1 MANREAC
8 EVYIEQ
14 EIKDS
19 LAAGKKPWTIGKEL
33 SKWVEKLFEVT
44 INPRTIEERARKVRE
59 KVTLNNVKESK
70 PIEFICEIC
79 SEIFDVEV
87 WHCENCDH
95 HWQLHL
101 KNCSNCHNPR
111 FKTPLIIENRK
122 PQGGGKRE
130 GAGRPKVVVEPV
142 SDAWRYSQMAISQLD
157 KIKAGDPNRVE
168 SLNQV
173 IEYCENRK
181 EKCE

>member
-8 EVYIEQ
+8 ELYIEQ

-44 INPRTIEERARKVRE
+44 INPNTLRMRAERIDKENCTKVQKKSKTIE
-59 KVTLNNVKESK
+59 T
-70 PIEFICEIC
+70 
-79 SEIFDVEV
+79 VEYSQP
-87 WHCENCDH
+87 E
-95 HWQLHL
+95 
-101 KNCSNCHNPR
+101 
-111 FKTPLIIENRK
+111 IIENRK
-122 PQGGGKRE
+122 PQGGGARE

-142 SDAWRYSQMAISQLD
+142 SDAWTYSQMAISQLD
-157 KIKAGDPNRVE
+157 RIKACDPNRMDA
-168 SLNQV
+168 LNQV

-181 EKCE
+181 ETGE

>member
-33 SKWVEKLFEVT
+33 SKWIEKLFEVT
-44 INPRTIEERARKVRE
+44 INPRTIERRAERIE
-59 KVTLNNVKESK
+59 NTTNVVKKSQPTETIANSA
-70 PIEFICEIC
+70 PSIIENKRP
-79 SEIFDVEV
+79 S
-87 WHCENCDH
+87 
-95 HWQLHL
+95 
-101 KNCSNCHNPR
+101 
-111 FKTPLIIENRK
+111 IIENRN

-181 EKCE
+181 EKGE

>member
-14 EIKDS
+14 EIKES

-44 INPRTIEERARKVRE
+44 INPKTIASRAERISSNEEK
-59 KVTLNNVKESK
+59 KSK
-70 PIEFICEIC
+70 PIET
-79 SEIFDVEV
+79 VEY
-87 WHCENCDH
+87 
-95 HWQLHL
+95 
-101 KNCSNCHNPR
+101 SP
-111 FKTPLIIENRK
+111 PLIIENRK
-122 PQGGGKRE
+122 SQGGGARD

-142 SDAWRYSQMAISQLD
+142 SDAWTYSQMAISQLD
-157 KIKAGDPNRVE
+157 RIKACDPHRTE
-168 SLNQV
+168 ALNQV

>member
-1 MANREAC
+1 MTAKVDQAC
-8 EVYIEQ
+8 ALFIEQ
-14 EIKDS
+14 EIKAG

-44 INPRTIEERARKVRE
+44 INPQTIKSRAIRIKE
-59 KVTLNNVKESK
+59 KSCPNEQKESNTT
-70 PIEFICEIC
+70 
-79 SEIFDVEV
+79 D
-87 WHCENCDH
+87 
-95 HWQLHL
+95 
-101 KNCSNCHNPR
+101 
-111 FKTPLIIENRK
+111 KTTYSTPSIIENRN

-157 KIKAGDPNRVE
+157 KIKSGDPNRVE

-181 EKCE
+181 EKGE

>member
-44 INPRTIEERARKVRE
+44 INPKTIASRATRISSNEENKSQHTE
-59 KVTLNNVKESK
+59 TITNSTLSI
-70 PIEFICEIC
+70 IENKRP
-79 SEIFDVEV
+79 V
-87 WHCENCDH
+87 
-95 HWQLHL
+95 
-101 KNCSNCHNPR
+101 
-111 FKTPLIIENRK
+111 IIENRK

-142 SDAWRYSQMAISQLD
+142 SDAWTYSQMAISQLD
-157 KIKAGDPNRVE
+157 RIRTCDPHRTE
-168 SLNQV
+168 ALNQV

-181 EKCE
+181 EKGE

>member
-14 EIKDS
+14 EIKES

-44 INPRTIEERARKVRE
+44 INPRVIERRAERI
-59 KVTLNNVKESK
+59 NNATNVVKKSK
-70 PIEFICEIC
+70 PIETIEY
-79 SEIFDVEV
+79 S
-87 WHCENCDH
+87 
-95 HWQLHL
+95 Q
-101 KNCSNCHNPR
+101 PA
-111 FKTPLIIENRK
+111 IIENRK
-122 PQGGGKRE
+122 SQGGGARD

-142 SDAWRYSQMAISQLD
+142 SDAWTYSQMAISQLD
-157 KIKAGDPNRVE
+157 RIKACDPHRVE
-168 SLNQV
+168 ALNQV

-181 EKCE
+181 EKGE

>member
-14 EIKDS
+14 EIKES

-44 INPRTIEERARKVRE
+44 INPRVIERRAERI
-59 KVTLNNVKESK
+59 NNATNVVKKSK
-70 PIEFICEIC
+70 PIET
-79 SEIFDVEV
+79 VEY
-87 WHCENCDH
+87 
-95 HWQLHL
+95 
-101 KNCSNCHNPR
+101 SP
-111 FKTPLIIENRK
+111 PPIIENRK
-122 PQGGGKRE
+122 PQGGGARD

-142 SDAWRYSQMAISQLD
+142 SDAWTYSQMAISQLD
-157 KIKAGDPNRVE
+157 RIKACDPHRVE
-168 SLNQV
+168 ALNQV

-181 EKCE
+181 EKGE